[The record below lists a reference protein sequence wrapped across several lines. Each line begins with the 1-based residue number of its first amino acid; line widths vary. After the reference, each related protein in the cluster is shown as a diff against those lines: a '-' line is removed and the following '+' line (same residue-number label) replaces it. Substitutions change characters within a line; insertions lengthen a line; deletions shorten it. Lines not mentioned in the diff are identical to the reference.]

1 MLRIK
6 RITNK
11 ESNMLIEKISQFYNK
26 PYEQFPLNKI
36 FKNIMAIPAASF
48 HACSHE
54 NKIRKDDR

>member
-11 ESNMLIEKISQFYNK
+11 ESNMPIAKKSQFYNK
-26 PYEQFPLNKI
+26 PYEQFPLNEI
-36 FKNIMAIPAASF
+36 FKNIMPILAASF

-54 NKIRKDDR
+54 NKI